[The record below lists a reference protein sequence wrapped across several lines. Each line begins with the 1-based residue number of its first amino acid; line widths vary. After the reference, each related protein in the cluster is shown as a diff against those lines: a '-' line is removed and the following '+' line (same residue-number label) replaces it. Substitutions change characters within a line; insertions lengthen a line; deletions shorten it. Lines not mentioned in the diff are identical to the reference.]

1 MYVEGANNCDLKF
14 YKMSPDTPTPVWGTN
29 GSTCFDLTF
38 APVGDVVSGYDEN
51 NTPIKRFLPKDSR
64 ELTIYPGERLLVPT
78 GLIFKI
84 DVPLSDLHI
93 PRTYSIRLHARSGMA
108 LKRGLILA
116 NSEGVVDIDYQEQVY
131 ALMVNTSKVVQ
142 KIQLHE
148 RICQAEVVKNEAIS
162 LQEVSSRPE
171 PFMNRTGGF
180 GSTGS

>member
-1 MYVEGANNCDLKF
+1 MFLKF
-14 YKMSPDTPTPVWGTN
+14 YKMAPDVPTPVWGTN

-38 APVGDVVSGYDEN
+38 APVSDVVSGYDEN
-51 NTPIKRFLPKDSR
+51 NVPIKRLLPKDNR

-78 GLIFKI
+78 GLIFLIEVPVKNL
-84 DVPLSDLHI
+84 DVPH
-93 PRTYSIRLHARSGMA
+93 TYSIRLHARSGMA

-131 ALMVNTSKVVQ
+131 ALMVNTSKEVQ

-148 RICQAEVVKNEAIS
+148 RVCQAEVVRNEAFAF
-162 LQEVSSRPE
+162 LEVGSRPE

>member
-1 MYVEGANNCDLKF
+1 MFLKF
-14 YKMSPDTPTPVWGTN
+14 YKMAPDVPTPIWGTE

-51 NTPIKRFLPKDSR
+51 NTPIKRLLPKDTR
-64 ELTIYPGERLLVPT
+64 ELTIHPGERLLVPT
-78 GLIFKI
+78 GLIFRI
-84 DVPLSDLHI
+84 DVPVSRLHE

-116 NSEGVVDIDYQEQVY
+116 NSEGVVDVDYQEQVY

-142 KIQLHE
+142 TIQLHE
-148 RICQAEVVKNEAIS
+148 RICQAEIVKNETFAF
-162 LQEVSSRPE
+162 LETYSRPE
-171 PFMNRTGGF
+171 PFMDRTGGF

>member
-1 MYVEGANNCDLKF
+1 MFLNF
-14 YKMSPDTPTPVWGTN
+14 YKMAPDVPTPVWGTN

-51 NTPIKRFLPKDSR
+51 NTPVKRFLPKDTR
-64 ELTIYPGERLLVPT
+64 ELTIYPGERMLVPT
-78 GLIFKI
+78 GLIFLIEVPVKNL
-84 DVPLSDLHI
+84 DVPY
-93 PRTYSIRLHARSGMA
+93 TYSIRLHARSGMA

-131 ALMVNTSKVVQ
+131 ALMVNTSKEVQ

-148 RICQAEVVKNEAIS
+148 RICQAEVVKNEAFKF
-162 LQEVSSRPE
+162 LELNSRPE

>member
-1 MYVEGANNCDLKF
+1 
-14 YKMSPDTPTPVWGTN
+14 MSPDVPTPVWGTD

-38 APVGDVVSGYDEN
+38 SPASDIVSGYDEN

-84 DVPLSDLHI
+84 DVPVSNLSI
-93 PRTYSIRLHARSGMA
+93 PQTYSIRLHARSGMA

-142 KIQLHE
+142 KILLHE

-162 LQEVSSRPE
+162 LQEVTSRPE
-171 PFMNRTGGF
+171 PFMDRTGGF

>member
-1 MYVEGANNCDLKF
+1 
-14 YKMSPDTPTPVWGTN
+14 
-29 GSTCFDLTF
+29 
-38 APVGDVVSGYDEN
+38 
-51 NTPIKRFLPKDSR
+51 
-64 ELTIYPGERLLVPT
+64 LTIYPGERLLVPT

-84 DVPLSDLHI
+84 DVPVRNLHI

-142 KIQLHE
+142 TIQLHE
-148 RICQAEVVKNEAIS
+148 RICQAEIVKNETFAFV
-162 LQEVSSRPE
+162 ETDSRPE